1 MSQQANYFKLGLFVI
16 GALAA
21 GVVVLLIIGSGR
33 WFENK
38 VTVETY
44 FNESV
49 QGLDIGSKMK
59 YRGVVIGEVTS
70 IGFTYNV
77 YQGNLP
83 MTQRARYV
91 MVEAQ
96 LQPRLVGGH
105 SAAGDL
111 TTPSNAAMEVERGLR
126 VRLTPQGITGTNYLE
141 VDYVD
146 PPPAVLPIQ
155 WQPTNIY
162 IPSTPSTVTAFVN
175 AAQEII
181 DRLHKL
187 DIEGTLGNLNKLLV
201 TANDRLGA
209 LDTGDISKH
218 AESTLT
224 KLDNALDGLQ
234 TRQLSDEAK
243 GLMTDLRATNVEL
256 RKTLANP
263 ALQKLPE
270 DASAAVASIRTL
282 VGDPKLAASLTHLER
297 MLTRLDR
304 ITGGGET
311 DLSSTLDNL
320 RRITD
325 NLRDLTEDAKHYP
338 SNLFFGQPPAPLERA
353 P

>member
-16 GALAA
+16 GAVAA

-38 VTVETY
+38 VTIETY

-70 IGFTYNV
+70 IGFTYNL

-83 MTQRARYV
+83 MEQRARYV

-96 LQPRLVGGH
+96 LQPRLVGGR

-111 TTPSNAAMEVERGLR
+111 TSPGNASKEVERGLR

-146 PPPAVLPIQ
+146 PPPPVLPIQ
-155 WQPTNIY
+155 WQPMNIY

-187 DIEGTLGNLNKLLV
+187 DIEGTLVNLNKLLV

-209 LDTGDISKH
+209 LDTSDISKH

-243 GLMTDLRATNVEL
+243 GLMGELRATNAEL
-256 RKTLANP
+256 RKTLGNP
-263 ALQKLPE
+263 ALQRLPD
-270 DASAAVASIRTL
+270 DASAAVASIRAL

-297 MLTRLDR
+297 TLTRLDR

-311 DLSSTLDNL
+311 DLSTTLDNL

-338 SNLFFGQPPAPLERA
+338 SNLFFGQPPAPLERTR
-353 P
+353 

>member
-16 GALAA
+16 GAVVA
-21 GVVVLLIIGSGR
+21 GVIVLLIIGSGR
-33 WFENK
+33 WFANK
-38 VTVETY
+38 VTIETY

-59 YRGVVIGEVTS
+59 FRGVVIGEVTS

-77 YQGNLP
+77 YQENLP
-83 MTQRARYV
+83 MEQRARYV

-96 LQPRLVGGH
+96 LQPRLVGGR

-146 PPPAVLPIQ
+146 PPPPVLQLQ
-155 WQPTNIY
+155 WQPANIY
-162 IPSTPSTVTAFVN
+162 IPSAPSTVTAFVN
-175 AAQEII
+175 AAQEIV
-181 DRLHKL
+181 DRLHRL
-187 DIEGTLGNLNKLLV
+187 DIEGTLTNMNKLLV

-209 LDTGDISKH
+209 LDTAGLGKH
-218 AESTLT
+218 AASTLA
-224 KLDNALDGLQ
+224 KLDTALDGLK
-234 TRQLSDEAK
+234 TRELSDEAK
-243 GLMTDLRATNVEL
+243 SLMADLRATNGEL
-256 RKTLANP
+256 RKTLGNP
-263 ALQKLPE
+263 ALQKLPG
-270 DASAAVASIRTL
+270 DASAALNSIRTL
-282 VGDPKLAASLTHLER
+282 VGDPKLASSLAHLER
-297 MLTRLDR
+297 TLTRLDR
-304 ITGGGET
+304 VTGGGET
-311 DLSSTLDNL
+311 DLATTIDNL

-325 NLRDLTEDAKHYP
+325 NLRDLTEDAKRYP
-338 SNLFFGQPPAPLERA
+338 SNLLFGQPPPPLERT